1 MKIEVIEIGF
11 RPLTGINFNFMSK
24 VWLAVEKG
32 FRPLTGINFNANIQN
47 ESLDTL
53 VSVPLRG

>member
-1 MKIEVIEIGF
+1 MFPSPYGDKFQLKEMKIEVIEIGF

-32 FRPLTGINFNANIQN
+32 FRPLTGINFN
-47 ESLDTL
+47 S
-53 VSVPLRG
+53 